1 MEALAGVNAALL
13 TLYDLASQWSRP
25 RIEGIRLLFKEGG
38 KRGVWLHPDGMD
50 EAERERFN
58 PRAPKGL
65 EGAAC
70 AVITLSDRASEGSYE
85 DVSGPTLVTGLESWV
100 ARWWPPK
107 RCPMASSRWR
117 APCRR
122 WSPRACACACVP
134 AVPGWARVIRPRRR
148 CVR

>member
-1 MEALAGVNAALL
+1 M
-13 TLYDLASQWSRP
+13 
-25 RIEGIRLLFKEGG
+25 
-38 KRGVWLHPDGMD
+38 VWLHPDGMD

-85 DVSGPTLVTGLESWV
+85 DVSGPTLVTGLKKLGGEVVV
-100 ARWWPPK
+100 AEVLPDGIEPL
-107 RCPMASSRWR
+107 A
-117 APCRR
+117 AACRR

-134 AVPGWARVIRPRRR
+134 AVPGWARVT
-148 CVR
+148 

>member
-13 TLYDLASQWSRP
+13 TLYDRALVEPAL

-50 EAERERFN
+50 DAERARFG

-70 AVITLSDRASEGSYE
+70 AVITLSDRASEGTYE
-85 DVSGPTLVTGLESWV
+85 DVPGPTLVTG
-100 ARWWPPK
+100 
-107 RCPMASSRWR
+107 
-117 APCRR
+117 
-122 WSPRACACACVP
+122 
-134 AVPGWARVIRPRRR
+134 
-148 CVR
+148 